1 MGVDEYSL
9 IYRNLFK
16 PVMKGNYQVR
26 SKQTNELICVCE
38 TLQKAEL
45 VKHSIE
51 HCGSMANRSVEII
64 DCTISL

>member
-1 MGVDEYSL
+1 MAQDEYSS

-16 PVMKGNYQVR
+16 SIMKGNYQVR
-26 SKQTNELICVCE
+26 NKQTNELICVCE

-51 HCGSMANRSVEII
+51 HCGAVANRSVEIV